1 MSHINVLDSETI
13 NKIAAG
19 EVVERPSSVV
29 KELVENAIDAHA
41 TAITVEI
48 KEGGISLIRVTDNG
62 GGIDKEDIPL
72 AFLRHSTSKIRSAE
86 DLLMIASLG
95 FRGEA
100 LSSIASVAQ
109 VELVTKPPAALT
121 GVRYCI
127 EGGEEKVF
135 EEIGC
140 PSGTTMVVRN
150 LFYNTPARRKFLKS
164 PMTEAGYVNDLL
176 MRLSLSHP
184 EISFKFINNHQNRI
198 HTAGN
203 MQLKDIIYNI
213 YGRDITANLLKVE
226 NKSANMEISGFIGK
240 PLISRGN
247 RAYENY
253 FINGRYIK
261 SPVITK
267 AIEEAYKNFVMV
279 HKYPFT
285 AFHLKIDSSFID
297 VNVHPTK
304 MEIRF
309 NNGEEVYQLVYRT
322 IREALEGRELIPD
335 VSLDTDK
342 ELASRQKQENEARL
356 KNPVPEPFEAR
367 RRARQQAGAYPQGFS
382 GAFVREGQRG
392 GSPQAA
398 DLFAGA
404 GAGGAKESSAASAA
418 GEIDGAVSVSAAAAA
433 VIGAVNEAGAPVAA
447 KNAST
452 APAAREPWMEAIA
465 QALAAEPA
473 SDTSGQPLQTP
484 VVPDA
489 RPADSE
495 SPEVPAAR
503 PQNRQTPEIPADRP
517 ADSEAPEVP
526 AARPEAPL
534 TPKGE
539 QMELFD
545 DRLLTK
551 KARLRHRLIGQ
562 VFETYWL
569 VEYDKKLFII
579 DQHAAH
585 EKVMYEK
592 LKKHY
597 DSSEAISQLLEP
609 PMILSLTLREEE
621 ALNQYGGQ
629 LSRLGFEIEPFG
641 GREYAVRAVPS
652 ELYGFTERDLF
663 IDLLDSITAEAGHL
677 TADIINDRIAT
688 MACKA
693 AVKGN
698 QALSFA
704 EADALIDELLQADNP
719 YNCPHG
725 RPTIIAMSQYELE
738 KKFKRIQ

>member
-1 MSHINVLDSETI
+1 MAHINVLDSDTI

-41 TAITVEI
+41 TAVTVEI
-48 KEGGISLIRVTDNG
+48 KDGGTSLIRVTDNG
-62 GGIDKEDIPL
+62 SGIEKEDIPL
-72 AFLRHSTSKIRSAE
+72 AFLRHSTSKIRSVE
-86 DLLMIASLG
+86 DLMVVSSLG

-109 VELVTKPPAALT
+109 VELITKTSQALT

-127 EGGEEKVF
+127 EGGEETVM

-140 PSGTTMVVRN
+140 PSGTTMLVRN

-164 PMTEAGYVNDLL
+164 DMTEASYVNDLL

-184 EISFKFINNHQNRI
+184 EVSFKFINNHQNKI

-213 YGRDITANLLKVE
+213 YGRDITANLLE
-226 NKSANMEISGFIGK
+226 IGQNSANMRVHGFIGK

-261 SPVITK
+261 SPIITK
-267 AIEEAYKNFVMV
+267 AIEEAYKTFVMV

-285 AFHLKIDSSFID
+285 AFHLEIDASYID

-309 NNGEEVYQLVYRT
+309 TNNDEVYQLVYRT
-322 IREALEGRELIPD
+322 IRDALSGRDLIPD
-335 VSLDTDK
+335 VTLDTEREVAQREK
-342 ELASRQKQENEARL
+342 EAAAARL
-356 KNPVPEPFEAR
+356 EAPAPEPFEA
-367 RRARQQAGAYPQGFS
+367 ARL
-382 GAFVREGQRG
+382 
-392 GSPQAA
+392 AA
-398 DLFAGA
+398 LGV
-404 GAGGAKESSAASAA
+404 GRPKPPHETKTGHGAKPHTGTRTVYGTQPSPDVPPSFSAQSSYSAQQKLR
-418 GEIDGAVSVSAAAAA
+418 EPSS
-433 VIGAVNEAGAPVAA
+433 PY
-447 KNAST
+447 T
-452 APAAREPWMEAIA
+452 APFESVTDKMKAVDTAKANAVDGIAANVKGADIINI
-465 QALAAEPA
+465 QALACEQDFTAVQAPVTEPA
-473 SDTSGQPLQTP
+473 NACEQESAPGQL
-484 VVPDA
+484 DA
-489 RPADSE
+489 CVQDS
-495 SPEVPAAR
+495 
-503 PQNRQTPEIPADRP
+503 
-517 ADSEAPEVP
+517 APEQASVLMQIS
-526 AARPEAPL
+526 AP
-534 TPKGE
+534 E

-551 KARLRHRLIGQ
+551 KARQSHRLIGQ

-569 VEYDKKLFII
+569 VEYDGKLFII

-597 DSSEAISQLLEP
+597 ESSSPVSQYLEP
-609 PMILSLTLREEE
+609 PLILSLTMHEESTLKE
-621 ALNQYGGQ
+621 YMHELQKI
-629 LSRLGFEIEPFG
+629 GFEIEHFG
-641 GREYAVRAVPS
+641 GSEYAIRAVPS
-652 ELYGFTERDLF
+652 ELYGYTERDLF
-663 IDLLDSITAEAGHL
+663 IDLLDSMTEQAGRL
-677 TADIINDRIAT
+677 GADIITDRIAT

-698 QALSFA
+698 QTLSFT
-704 EADALIDELLQADNP
+704 EADALIDQLLEAENP

-725 RPTIIAMSQYELE
+725 RPTIISMTKYELE

>member
-1 MSHINVLDSETI
+1 MASINVLDSDTI

-48 KEGGISLIRVTDNG
+48 RDGGASLIRVTDNG
-62 GGIDKEDIPL
+62 SGIDKDDIPL
-72 AFLRHSTSKIRSAE
+72 AFLRHSTSKIRTST

-109 VELVTKPPAALT
+109 VELLTKTPGELT

-127 EGGEEKVF
+127 EGGKETVF
-135 EEIGC
+135 EEVGC
-140 PSGTTMVVRN
+140 PSGTTMIVRN

-164 PMTEAGYVNDLL
+164 DMTEAGYVNDLI

-184 EISFKFINNHQNRI
+184 EISFKFINNRQNRI

-213 YGRDITANLLKVE
+213 YGRDITANLLEVDRR
-226 NKSANMEISGFIGK
+226 SANMEIKGFIGK

-285 AFHLKIDSSFID
+285 AFHLSIDSSLID

-309 NNGEEVYQLVYRT
+309 YNSEEVYELVYRT
-322 IREALEGRELIPD
+322 IRDALEGRDLIPD
-335 VSLDTDK
+335 VSMDTDR
-342 ELASRQKQENEARL
+342 EIAARQKQEMKEQLIKPA
-356 KNPVPEPFEAR
+356 PEPFETHRKEMLKQA
-367 RRARQQAGAYPQGFS
+367 APGAPSSQQQKPAPEPAAPTTSAPPQQL
-382 GAFVREGQRG
+382 REG
-392 GSPQAA
+392 
-398 DLFAGA
+398 
-404 GAGGAKESSAASAA
+404 
-418 GEIDGAVSVSAAAAA
+418 
-433 VIGAVNEAGAPVAA
+433 
-447 KNAST
+447 
-452 APAAREPWMEAIA
+452 
-465 QALAAEPA
+465 EPA
-473 SDTSGQPLQTP
+473 PYGTETGNGRSQ
-484 VVPDA
+484 
-489 RPADSE
+489 
-495 SPEVPAAR
+495 
-503 PQNRQTPEIPADRP
+503 
-517 ADSEAPEVP
+517 
-526 AARPEAPL
+526 
-534 TPKGE
+534 

-545 DRLLTK
+545 DKLLSK

-562 VFETYWL
+562 LFETYWL
-569 VEYDKKLFII
+569 VEYDKKLYII

-597 DSSEAISQLLEP
+597 ENSTAISQRLDP
-609 PMILSLTLREEE
+609 PMILSLTMHEEE
-621 ALNQYGGQ
+621 ALNRYMDQFKV
-629 LSRLGFEIEPFG
+629 LGFEIDPFG
-641 GREYAVRAVPS
+641 GREYAVSSVPS
-652 ELYGFTERDLF
+652 ELYSFTERDLF
-663 IDLLDSITAEAGHL
+663 IDLLDAISDQSGHFS
-677 TADIINDRIAT
+677 ADLINDRLAT

-698 QALSFA
+698 QVLSFQ
-704 EADALIDELLQADNP
+704 EADALIDELLAADNP

>member
-1 MSHINVLDSETI
+1 MRHINVLDSETI

-19 EVVERPSSVV
+19 EVVERPASVV

-41 TAITVEI
+41 TAVTVEI
-48 KEGGISLIRVTDNG
+48 KDGGRSLIRVTDNG
-62 GGIDKEDIPL
+62 QGIEKEDIPL

-86 DLLMIASLG
+86 DLLVVASLG

-109 VELVTKPPAALT
+109 VELVTKTPKELT

-127 EGGEEKVF
+127 EGGEEKLL

-140 PSGTTMVVRN
+140 PAGTTMVVRN

-164 PMTEAGYVNDLL
+164 DMTEAGYVNDLL

-184 EISFKFINNHQNRI
+184 EVSFKFINNRQNRI

-213 YGRDITANLLKVE
+213 YGRDITANLLE
-226 NKSANMEISGFIGK
+226 ISRKSANMEIAGFIGK

-322 IREALEGRELIPD
+322 LRDALEGRELIPD
-335 VSLDTDK
+335 VSLETDR
-342 ELASRQKQENEARL
+342 EIAVRQKKENEERL
-356 KNPVPEPFEAR
+356 RRPVPEPFEAR
-367 RRARQQAGAYPQGFS
+367 RKAHMQEAS
-382 GAFVREGQRG
+382 GE
-392 GSPQAA
+392 
-398 DLFAGA
+398 
-404 GAGGAKESSAASAA
+404 K
-418 GEIDGAVSVSAAAAA
+418 
-433 VIGAVNEAGAPVAA
+433 
-447 KNAST
+447 K
-452 APAAREPWMEAIA
+452 EPWMEAIA
-465 QALAAEPA
+465 QALSFNTNIREEKTDYGSFAEGAPKLPETVPEPPEIIPKQPEAAPKSLEGAPKQPDITLKSPGAEPGLPGL
-473 SDTSGQPLQTP
+473 TQK
-484 VVPDA
+484 
-489 RPADSE
+489 
-495 SPEVPAAR
+495 SPEAAPKLTEAVPELSGHAASELAAV
-503 PQNRQTPEIPADRP
+503 TPKQPAFK
-517 ADSEAPEVP
+517 ADIREALPSAQKEP
-526 AARPEAPL
+526 FKAAAL

-539 QMELFD
+539 QMEMFD

-551 KARLRHRLIGQ
+551 KARLSHRLIGQ
-562 VFETYWL
+562 LFETYWL

-597 DSSEAISQLLEP
+597 DNSEAVSQLLEP
-609 PMILSLTLREEE
+609 PMILSLSLHEEDALRQYSDTLKKM
-621 ALNQYGGQ
+621 
-629 LSRLGFEIEPFG
+629 GFEIEHFG

-652 ELYGFTERDLF
+652 ELYGYTERDLF
-663 IDLLDSITAEAGHL
+663 IDLLDSITEEAGHL

-698 QALSFA
+698 QTLSFA
-704 EADALIDELLQADNP
+704 EADALIDELLAADNP

>member
-1 MSHINVLDSETI
+1 MQNINVLDSDTI

-19 EVVERPSSVV
+19 EVVERPASVV

-48 KEGGISLIRVTDNG
+48 RDGGTSLIRVTDNG

-72 AFLRHSTSKIRSAE
+72 AFLRHSTSKIRTAQ

-109 VELVTKPPAALT
+109 VELLTKTPEDLT

-127 EGGEEKVF
+127 DGGKETAF

-140 PSGTTMVVRN
+140 PSGTTMIVRN

-164 PMTEAGYVNDLL
+164 DMTEAGYVNDLI

-184 EISFKFINNHQNRI
+184 EVSFKFINNRQNRI

-213 YGRDITANLLKVE
+213 YGRDITANLLEVCQS
-226 NKSANMEISGFIGK
+226 SANMEIKGFIGK

-285 AFHLKIDSSFID
+285 AFHLSVDSSLID

-309 NNGEEVYQLVYRT
+309 NNSEEVYELVYRT
-322 IREALEGRELIPD
+322 IRDALEGRDLIPD
-335 VSLDTDK
+335 VSMDT
-342 ELASRQKQENEARL
+342 EREIAARQRQEMKQQLSA
-356 KNPVPEPFEAR
+356 PAPEPFETR
-367 RRARQQAGAYPQGFS
+367 RKQQISRPAPAGSAAPNS
-382 GAFVREGQRG
+382 G
-392 GSPQAA
+392 
-398 DLFAGA
+398 
-404 GAGGAKESSAASAA
+404 SAAS
-418 GEIDGAVSVSAAAAA
+418 GTGSAVSGSASATSNPVSYIRESSGSFAPSSGRHTQAEASPAGPAGPAAAPNRAF
-433 VIGAVNEAGAPVAA
+433 PVPE
-447 KNAST
+447 T
-452 APAAREPWMEAIA
+452 APAPENAPAPESI
-465 QALAAEPA
+465 PA
-473 SDTSGQPLQTP
+473 SESVSG
-484 VVPDA
+484 
-489 RPADSE
+489 
-495 SPEVPAAR
+495 
-503 PQNRQTPEIPADRP
+503 
-517 ADSEAPEVP
+517 
-526 AARPEAPL
+526 PEADPRFL
-534 TPKGE
+534 GKGE

-545 DRLLTK
+545 DKLLSS

-569 VEYDKKLFII
+569 VEYDKKLYII

-597 DSSEAISQLLEP
+597 ENSSAVSQQLDP
-609 PMILSLTLREEE
+609 PMILSLTMQEEE
-621 ALNQYGGQ
+621 ALNRYMDQFQ
-629 LSRLGFEIEPFG
+629 ALGFEIDPFG
-641 GREYAVRAVPS
+641 GREYAIRAVPS
-652 ELYGFTERDLF
+652 ELYGYTERDLF
-663 IDLLDSITAEAGHL
+663 IDLLDGISDQAGHFNAEL
-677 TADIINDRIAT
+677 INDRLAT

-698 QALSFA
+698 QALSFP
-704 EADALIDELLQADNP
+704 EADALIDELLAADNP

>member
-1 MSHINVLDSETI
+1 MRHINVLDSETI

-19 EVVERPSSVV
+19 EVVERPASVV

-41 TAITVEI
+41 TAVTVEI
-48 KEGGISLIRVTDNG
+48 KDGGRSLIRVTDNG
-62 GGIDKEDIPL
+62 QGIEKEDIPL

-86 DLLMIASLG
+86 DLLVVASLG

-109 VELVTKPPAALT
+109 VELVTKTPNELT

-127 EGGEEKVF
+127 EGGEEKIF

-140 PSGTTMVVRN
+140 PAGTTMVVRN

-164 PMTEAGYVNDLL
+164 DMTEAGYVNDLL

-184 EISFKFINNHQNRI
+184 EVSFKFINNRQNRI

-213 YGRDITANLLKVE
+213 YGRDITANLLE
-226 NKSANMEISGFIGK
+226 ISQKSANMEIAGFIGK

-285 AFHLKIDSSFID
+285 AFHLKIDASFID

-322 IREALEGRELIPD
+322 LRNALEGRELIPD
-335 VSLDTDK
+335 VSLETDR
-342 ELASRQKQENEARL
+342 ENAVRQKKENEERL
-356 KNPVPEPFEAR
+356 RRPVPEPFEAR
-367 RRARQQAGAYPQGFS
+367 RKAHMQEAS
-382 GAFVREGQRG
+382 GG
-392 GSPQAA
+392 
-398 DLFAGA
+398 
-404 GAGGAKESSAASAA
+404 KM
-418 GEIDGAVSVSAAAAA
+418 
-433 VIGAVNEAGAPVAA
+433 
-447 KNAST
+447 
-452 APAAREPWMEAIA
+452 EPWMEAIA
-465 QALAAEPA
+465 QAISFNTNIREEKTDYGSLAKGAPEQPEPVA
-473 SDTSGQPLQTP
+473 M
-484 VVPDA
+484 
-489 RPADSE
+489 
-495 SPEVPAAR
+495 SPESVPKQPEAAVKSLELTPKQPEPVPGLSGCAGSETGAAGPKPQVSEADGRAAVLPVPAA
-503 PQNRQTPEIPADRP
+503 PLEDGAADISFKKAAP
-517 ADSEAPEVP
+517 DMAFKADIQI
-526 AARPEAPL
+526 
-534 TPKGE
+534 PKGE

-551 KARLRHRLIGQ
+551 KARLSHRLIGQ
-562 VFETYWL
+562 LFETYWL

-597 DSSEAISQLLEP
+597 DHSEAVSQLLEP
-609 PMILSLTLREEE
+609 PMILSLSLHEEDALR
-621 ALNQYGGQ
+621 QYGGT
-629 LSRLGFEIEPFG
+629 LKKMGFEIEHFG

-652 ELYGFTERDLF
+652 ELYGYTERDLF
-663 IDLLDSITAEAGHL
+663 IDLLDSITEEAGHL

-698 QALSFA
+698 QTLSFA
-704 EADALIDELLQADNP
+704 EADALIDELLAADNP